1 MSTVYL
7 DHAATTP
14 MLPAAVEAMTAR
26 LADVG
31 NPSSLHASGRQARR
45 VVEES
50 REKIAQALNCR
61 PGEVVFT
68 SGGTEANNLALKGL
82 YWARRG
88 ADPRR
93 TRILSTAVEH
103 HAVLDPLHWLAER
116 EGAEVELLP
125 VDERARLDVA
135 ALRVAVER
143 DPGSV
148 ALISVMWANNEVGTL
163 EPVADV
169 VEIAAQHGIPVHTDA
184 VQALG
189 SVPVDFAACGVDALT
204 LTGHKVGGPF
214 GVGVLVVRREL
225 DLVPLVHGGGQERD
239 VRSGTIDTPAIAGF
253 AAAVEVAVKQQSD
266 HAARVADLR
275 DDLVRR
281 VIEVV
286 PDAHLHGPQLEE
298 DSQGRL
304 PGNAHIGFPDCEGDS
319 LLMLLDAR
327 GIECSTGSACSAGVP
342 QPSHVL
348 LAMGCTDE
356 AARHSLRFSLGH
368 TSTVAD
374 VDALVEAIGPVSSG
388 RGPRRDEGTA
398 MKVIAAMSGGVDSAV
413 AAARAVDAGHDV
425 TGIHLA
431 LSRNPQSYRSGARG
445 CCTIEDSNDARR
457 AADVIGIP
465 FYVWDLSDRFHEDVV
480 EDFMG
485 EYAAG
490 RTPNPC
496 LRCNEK
502 IKFAAVLDR
511 ALALGFDAVATGH
524 YAQLRTGPDG
534 LIEMHRAVD
543 AAKDQSYVLGVLDQE
558 QLAHSLFPL
567 GDSTKPDVRREA
579 ERRGL
584 LVADKPDSHDICFVA
599 DGDNA
604 GWLREKLGDRAPNH
618 EGDIVDSAT
627 GEVLGRHGGTYGF
640 TIGQRKGL
648 RLGRPAPR
656 RPSPFRARHRAGLRD
671 RDRRAPL
678 RADRRPDHRR
688 RAALVR
694 HGPLAARRARSSCGR
709 TAASTARS

>member
-1 MSTVYL
+1 MTVYL

-45 VVEES
+45 LVEES

-82 YWARRG
+82 FWARRG

-103 HAVLDPLHWLAER
+103 HAVLDPLHWLTER

-135 ALRVAVER
+135 ALRAAVER

-163 EPVADV
+163 EPVGDV
-169 VEIAAQHGIPVHTDA
+169 VEVAAQHGIPVHTDA

-204 LTGHKVGGPF
+204 LTGHKLGGPF
-214 GVGVLVVRREL
+214 GVGALVVRREL

-266 HAARVADLR
+266 HAARVAALR

-281 VIEVV
+281 VIEAV

-368 TSTVAD
+368 TSTAAD
-374 VDALVEAIGPVSSG
+374 VDALVEAIGPVVE
-388 RGPRRDEGTA
+388 R
-398 MKVIAAMSGGVDSAV
+398 
-413 AAARAVDAGHDV
+413 ARA
-425 TGIHLA
+425 
-431 LSRNPQSYRSGARG
+431 
-445 CCTIEDSNDARR
+445 
-457 AADVIGIP
+457 
-465 FYVWDLSDRFHEDVV
+465 
-480 EDFMG
+480 
-485 EYAAG
+485 
-490 RTPNPC
+490 
-496 LRCNEK
+496 
-502 IKFAAVLDR
+502 
-511 ALALGFDAVATGH
+511 
-524 YAQLRTGPDG
+524 AQR
-534 LIEMHRAVD
+534 
-543 AAKDQSYVLGVLDQE
+543 
-558 QLAHSLFPL
+558 
-567 GDSTKPDVRREA
+567 
-579 ERRGL
+579 
-584 LVADKPDSHDICFVA
+584 
-599 DGDNA
+599 
-604 GWLREKLGDRAPNH
+604 
-618 EGDIVDSAT
+618 
-627 GEVLGRHGGTYGF
+627 
-640 TIGQRKGL
+640 
-648 RLGRPAPR
+648 
-656 RPSPFRARHRAGLRD
+656 
-671 RDRRAPL
+671 
-678 RADRRPDHRR
+678 
-688 RAALVR
+688 
-694 HGPLAARRARSSCGR
+694 
-709 TAASTARS
+709 